1 MDIVG
6 LRPGC
11 IGLCHGLQV
20 AIRGGSQESIN
31 QLVLSACIDG
41 VVTDLK
47 AANCRVRRGKHK
59 VMKKFLTPGRLSG
72 T

>member
-1 MDIVG
+1 MTI
-6 LRPGC
+6 
-11 IGLCHGLQV
+11 Q
-20 AIRGGSQESIN
+20 GSCGESVS

-47 AANCRVRRGKHK
+47 AANCQVRRGKHK

-72 T
+72 R